1 MFIHCSGWATK
12 SDGFFS
18 LLFNLIHATFCL
30 PVLQLIDSLFCFVFH
45 DQLSWSPV
53 FLFSWQFRIHCMSHY
68 KSRFAL
74 PIWIRYTIMGAKW
87 FCLSCF
93 RRDLISSA
101 SCVDSRKSSYN
112 SPILRLDAKSE
123 KSIVGVVI
131 QYLLSIL
138 RLFQFSSSVLEFRLR
153 FTDSPIKCCVMV
165 CWHAKRDK
173 LYSPEVSSVA
183 CLRLVQ
189 ERDIFFLT

>member
-1 MFIHCSGWATK
+1 
-12 SDGFFS
+12 
-18 LLFNLIHATFCL
+18 
-30 PVLQLIDSLFCFVFH
+30 
-45 DQLSWSPV
+45 
-53 FLFSWQFRIHCMSHY
+53 
-68 KSRFAL
+68 
-74 PIWIRYTIMGAKW
+74 MGAKW
-87 FCLSCF
+87 FCLSCS

-101 SCVDSRKSSYN
+101 SCVDSRKSSYK

-189 ERDIFFLT
+189 ERDIFCLT